1 MLLLPSFQCGCNWL
15 KACPQE
21 VLAQPNT
28 RKRHGSQSN
37 HEFGIL
43 NQNQQ
48 VHSWLKHLAGA
59 FKVKFHPQKIK
70 CNWLAMLSAK
80 LPWPATFC
88 RASSATRPSSAK
100 PPGNTCTERKSR
112 ALCANPSKL
121 QRINPVQAGLPKA
134 NKECKDPGQSYFDF
148 QALGQVKWCKVPTD
162 ITIQASRRGVV
173 LPSTWK
179 PDGSCSQKRSH
190 HHYLQKSQTSDAPI
204 LFQVVAADSS
214 LYLSTLKCKPPW
226 NAFKTKAAE
235 VSSFAA
241 CALKSFIQFAA
252 TTRKRSFLTVA
263 VNCGAAREVTWACAK
278 CMICMHKRTSKSTF
292 QLSTWKRPFTSS
304 KGMSARN
311 TRQGIL

>member
-43 NQNQQ
+43 NQQ
-48 VHSWLKHLAGA
+48 VHGRLKHLAGA

-112 ALCANPSKL
+112 TLSANPSKL
-121 QRINPVQAGLPKA
+121 QRINPVQAGLPKT

-148 QALGQVKWCKVPTD
+148 QALGKMVQSTHGYHHSSKSERRS
-162 ITIQASRRGVV
+162 AS
-173 LPSTWK
+173 LNMETWRFMF
-179 PDGSCSQKRSH
+179 SET
-190 HHYLQKSQTSDAPI
+190 LT
-204 LFQVVAADSS
+204 SS
-214 LYLSTLKCKPPW
+214 LPP
-226 NAFKTKAAE
+226 E
-235 VSSFAA
+235 VANFP
-241 CALKSFIQFAA
+241 CTNFIPS
-252 TTRKRSFLTVA
+252 RGGGL
-263 VNCGAAREVTWACAK
+263 
-278 CMICMHKRTSKSTF
+278 
-292 QLSTWKRPFTSS
+292 
-304 KGMSARN
+304 
-311 TRQGIL
+311 